1 MAIQHLQIEEYGGVH
16 GVRDKGLLESAVFRP
31 QVGYYA
37 NAAEEA
43 AALMESLANNH
54 PFFDGNKRVAFA
66 ATHTF
71 LLLNG
76 YDLEVDPDAAYK
88 FMMNSIAKGE
98 FRFSQILGW
107 INPHLLKSRADF
119 KAFDKIM
126 KRRGGRLPRAGDE
139 MPGGKSKSPRS

>member
-66 ATHTF
+66 AAHTF
-71 LLLNG
+71 LLLSG
-76 YDLEVDPDAAYK
+76 YDLAIDPNAVYAY
-88 FMMNSIAKGE
+88 MMDSIASSE
-98 FRFSQILGW
+98 FLFSKILGW
-107 INPHLLKSRADF
+107 INSN
-119 KAFDKIM
+119 IVT
-126 KRRGGRLPRAGDE
+126 
-139 MPGGKSKSPRS
+139 S